1 MTDLEVATADPVV
14 QVTVKTGQP
23 KLRIPI
29 AAIVL
34 VRIVG
39 KVIDVIAAL
48 LFVKMEEP
56 RMLLAVVVTAHHLGE
71 DLLAKNV
78 N

>member
-14 QVTVKTGQP
+14 QVTVKTGHP
-23 KLRIPI
+23 NLRIPI